1 MVDSTLVHFKTK
13 ENFKREKGNIQDTSI
28 AFIKDSKQ
36 ISTHDTIYNF
46 VNWNVLDDNI
56 VEVPSKY
63 EFVDLG
69 LPSGTLWADR
79 NVGASKPEEF
89 GLYFA
94 WGETEGYEGIT
105 DEKQFIWADYKL
117 CGGSKS
123 TLTKYNNNSSYGT
136 VVDTLTTL
144 EQVDDA
150 AYTSDNTCKMPTK
163 ADFEELTANTTSTW
177 ETLNGVNGIRFTSK
191 TNGNSIFVP
200 AAGGC
205 SYGSASSV
213 GSLGI
218 LWSSSLGESSP
229 RYSWYL
235 DFDSDNVG
243 MNRSYRYNG
252 FSVRAIK
259 K

>member
-79 NVGASKPEEF
+79 NVGAEKPEDF

-94 WGETEGYEGIT
+94 WGETQGYTGIT
-105 DEKQFIWADYKL
+105 DTKKFKWSDYEL
-117 CGGSKS
+117 CGGSNS
-123 TLTKYNNNSSYGT
+123 TLTKYNNKSSYGT
-136 VVDTLTTL
+136 VDNKLVL

-150 AYTSDNTCKMPTK
+150 AYTSDNTCRMPTR
-163 ADFEELTANTTSTW
+163 AELEELTANTTSTW
-177 ETLNGVNGIRFTSK
+177 ETLNGVNGRRFTSK

-200 AAGGC
+200 VAGEC
-205 SYGSASSV
+205 DNSSV
-213 GSLGI
+213 SNVGSTGY
-218 LWSSSLGESSP
+218 LWSSSLSESDSRCAWNLYIDNFDVSMYYSND
-229 RYSWYL
+229 RYFGYTI
-235 DFDSDNVG
+235 
-243 MNRSYRYNG
+243 
-252 FSVRAIK
+252 RAIK